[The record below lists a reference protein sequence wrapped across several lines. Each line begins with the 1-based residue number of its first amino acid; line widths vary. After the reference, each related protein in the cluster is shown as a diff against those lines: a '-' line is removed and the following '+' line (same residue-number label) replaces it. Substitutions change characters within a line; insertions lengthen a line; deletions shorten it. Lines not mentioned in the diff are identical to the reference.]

1 MKKLI
6 MCAFILCASFFSISF
21 AHDGA
26 TGIVKQRMD
35 MMSDVANSMKTLG
48 QMIRGKD
55 EYNPDIA
62 ESAALKIEK
71 HAKHFHTLF
80 PEGSTQEPSEALLAI
95 WQDWEEFQKLLTIM
109 ENEANKLANI
119 ASTAKSA
126 EEIKVQFTTLGK
138 TCGMCHEKF
147 RLKK

>member
-6 MCAFILCASFFSISF
+6 TCAVIFSASFFSISF

-35 MMSDVANSMKTLG
+35 MMSDVASSMKTLG
-48 QMIRGKD
+48 QMIRGKN
-55 EYNPDIA
+55 EYNPDSA

-80 PEGSTQEPSEALLAI
+80 PEGSTEEPSEALPAI
-95 WQDWEEFQKLLTIM
+95 WQDWEEFQKLLTTM
-109 ENEANKLANI
+109 ENEARELASI
-119 ASTAKSA
+119 ASTSISA
-126 EEIKVQFTTLGK
+126 EEIKNQFSNLGK

>member
-6 MCAFILCASFFSISF
+6 LCAVVLSASFLSISF

-35 MMSDVANSMKTLG
+35 MMSDVASSMKTLG
-48 QMIRGKD
+48 QMIKGKN
-55 EYNPDIA
+55 EYNPESA
-62 ESAALKIEK
+62 ESAAIKIEK
-71 HAKHFHTLF
+71 HSKHFHTLF
-80 PEGSTQEPSEALLAI
+80 PEGSTQDPSEALPAI

-109 ENEANKLANI
+109 ENEASKLANI

-126 EEIKVQFTTLGK
+126 EEIKVQFSTLGK

>member
-1 MKKLI
+1 MKKAIICTTLTTLVI
-6 MCAFILCASFFSISF
+6 ASTSF

-35 MMSDVANSMKTLG
+35 MMSDVASSMKTLG
-48 QMIRGKD
+48 QMIKGQNA
-55 EYNPDIA
+55 YSADIA

-71 HAKHFHTLF
+71 HSKHFQTMF
-80 PEGSTQEPSEALLAI
+80 PKGSTQEPSEALPAI
-95 WQDWEEFQKLLTIM
+95 WQDWEEFQKLLSTM
-109 ENEANKLANI
+109 ELEASELASI
-119 ASTAKSA
+119 ASTATNA
-126 EEIKVQFTTLGK
+126 EEIKNQFSTLGK